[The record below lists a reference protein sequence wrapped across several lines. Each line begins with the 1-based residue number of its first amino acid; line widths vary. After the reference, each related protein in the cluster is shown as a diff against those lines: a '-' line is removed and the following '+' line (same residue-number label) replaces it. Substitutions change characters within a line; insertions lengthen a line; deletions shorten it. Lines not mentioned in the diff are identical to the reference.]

1 VQNEQKKQ
9 GANECNDMN
18 TKVMCNMYSD
28 RRYGESAGTTR
39 AQARSE
45 RRDEWRNKVCI
56 QMHAYERGDNAQ
68 GEEMR

>member
-1 VQNEQKKQ
+1 
-9 GANECNDMN
+9 
-18 TKVMCNMYSD
+18 MYSD